1 MLKKLF
7 NILFSTQLT
16 AILFLAFAGAMAT
29 GTFLDAGQDTS
40 PTPYT
45 RELIYN
51 AWWFEAIMVFFV
63 INFIG
68 NIFNYD
74 LYKKEK
80 WVSLLLHLAFILILI
95 GAFTTRYIGFEGMM
109 SIREGETENT
119 FLSREVY
126 ITAYIDG
133 DYEIDGVKQ
142 RLVKEYKVDFSER
155 LDNHF
160 KVEAN
165 YNGQPVTFELEKF
178 VKGAEKD
185 IVPDESGESYLKI
198 VSTRGGQP
206 FNYFLKEGQVQSIN
220 NMLVSLNKYT
230 HGAINILNNE
240 EGLFIKSD
248 YEGQYMTMATM
259 ETGFVAKDSL
269 QPLILRSRYV
279 IGNVQMVLPKPV
291 IKGVFDIVKKPQ
303 ILQGDE
309 DGLVLKVTAGGE
321 TKNIGLLGGEYMS
334 HPFEQ
339 VNVGGLDIAL
349 KYGSKIRT
357 LPFSIKLNDFIAER
371 YPGTENRYSAFAS
384 EVTVIDEKEGDY
396 NYRIFMNN
404 ILDHGGYRF
413 FQSSFD
419 SDEKGSKLSV
429 NHDFWGTWITYIGY
443 FLLFFGLLAILFV
456 KHSRFYDLKQML
468 NKVKTKKAKTLTVLF
483 LCLGLQGFAQVQPE
497 KDSHDHAKLSKTQID
512 SLIKA
517 TIPPKEH
524 ADVFGKLVIQDYSGR
539 MIPMNTFASEVL
551 RKISKHDVYEDFDAN
566 QVLLSMQESPLY
578 WYEVPI
584 IYLSPKKGDSIRTI
598 IGVDKSEKYVRL
610 TDFIQEDGSYKLS
623 PYLEEAYSAQIPN
636 GFQKEFK
643 EIDQRVSL
651 LYSTIEGKTLR
662 IFPVPDDE
670 NNKWISSIEYKEKY
684 RQVIKDTL
692 YGAFIA
698 NSFNYY
704 LSELYKAKSSND
716 YSMVEKLL
724 AGIKK
729 NQQNLGSEVMISD
742 EKINTEVLYNEYDIF
757 KKLFSWY
764 LYAATVMFV
773 LLIFQIFKEQNR
785 TINTIIK
792 LSKFAIITLF
802 LLHTSGLIVRWYIS
816 GHAPWSNAYES
827 MIYVAWAT
835 MLFGLIFGR
844 KSELTIAST
853 AFVTAMLLMVAHWNW
868 MDPAIEN
875 LQPVLDS
882 YWLMI
887 HVAII
892 VASYGPFALGM
903 ILGVTALLL
912 MIFTTRSNKGKM
924 LLNIKELTVINE
936 MALTVG
942 LVMLTIGNFLGGM
955 WANESW
961 GRYWGWDPKETW
973 ALISIMVYAFV
984 IHMRLV
990 PGLRGRFAFNLA
1002 SIIAISSIMFTYFGV
1017 NFYLAGLHSYQSG
1030 QQIASFQIIT
1040 IAIGL
1045 VALVG
1050 ILAYRKHAKFYK
1062 K

>member
-155 LDNHF
+155 LNNHF
-160 KVEAN
+160 KVETN

-185 IVPDESGESYLKI
+185 IVPDDNGESYLKI

-230 HGAINILNNE
+230 HGAINILNND

-339 VNVGGLDIAL
+339 VNVDGLDIAL

-468 NKVKTKKAKTLTVLF
+468 NKVKTKKAKTLAVLF

-497 KDSHDHAKLSKTQID
+497 KDSHNHAKLSKTQID
-512 SLIKA
+512 SLIKT

-539 MIPMNTFASEVL
+539 MMPMNTFASEVL

-566 QVLLSMQESPLY
+566 Q
-578 WYEVPI
+578 
-584 IYLSPKKGDSIRTI
+584 
-598 IGVDKSEKYVRL
+598 
-610 TDFIQEDGSYKLS
+610 
-623 PYLEEAYSAQIPN
+623 
-636 GFQKEFK
+636 
-643 EIDQRVSL
+643 
-651 LYSTIEGKTLR
+651 
-662 IFPVPDDE
+662 
-670 NNKWISSIEYKEKY
+670 
-684 RQVIKDTL
+684 
-692 YGAFIA
+692 
-698 NSFNYY
+698 
-704 LSELYKAKSSND
+704 
-716 YSMVEKLL
+716 
-724 AGIKK
+724 
-729 NQQNLGSEVMISD
+729 
-742 EKINTEVLYNEYDIF
+742 
-757 KKLFSWY
+757 
-764 LYAATVMFV
+764 
-773 LLIFQIFKEQNR
+773 
-785 TINTIIK
+785 
-792 LSKFAIITLF
+792 
-802 LLHTSGLIVRWYIS
+802 
-816 GHAPWSNAYES
+816 
-827 MIYVAWAT
+827 
-835 MLFGLIFGR
+835 
-844 KSELTIAST
+844 
-853 AFVTAMLLMVAHWNW
+853 
-868 MDPAIEN
+868 
-875 LQPVLDS
+875 
-882 YWLMI
+882 
-887 HVAII
+887 
-892 VASYGPFALGM
+892 
-903 ILGVTALLL
+903 
-912 MIFTTRSNKGKM
+912 
-924 LLNIKELTVINE
+924 
-936 MALTVG
+936 
-942 LVMLTIGNFLGGM
+942 
-955 WANESW
+955 
-961 GRYWGWDPKETW
+961 
-973 ALISIMVYAFV
+973 
-984 IHMRLV
+984 
-990 PGLRGRFAFNLA
+990 
-1002 SIIAISSIMFTYFGV
+1002 
-1017 NFYLAGLHSYQSG
+1017 
-1030 QQIASFQIIT
+1030 
-1040 IAIGL
+1040 
-1045 VALVG
+1045 
-1050 ILAYRKHAKFYK
+1050 
-1062 K
+1062 

>member
-1 MLKKLF
+1 MLKKLS

-16 AILFLAFAGAMAT
+16 SILFLAFAAAMAT
-29 GTFLDAGQDTS
+29 GTFLDASQDTS

-51 AWWFEAIMVFFV
+51 AWWFEAIMLFFV

-142 RLVKEYKVDFSER
+142 RLIKEYKVDFSER
-155 LDNHF
+155 LNNHF
-160 KVEAN
+160 KVETN
-165 YNGQPVTFELEKF
+165 YNGQPVTLELEKF

-185 IVPDESGESYLKI
+185 IVPDDNGESYLKI

-206 FNYFLKEGQVQSIN
+206 LNYFLKEGQVQSIN

-230 HGAINILNNE
+230 HGAINILSNE
-240 EGLFIKSD
+240 DGLFIKSD

-259 ETGFVAKDSL
+259 ATGLVVKDSL

-279 IGNVQMVLPKPV
+279 IGNLQMVFPKPV
-291 IKGVFDIVKKPQ
+291 IKGFFDIVNKPQ
-303 ILQGDE
+303 ILNGDN
-309 DGLVLKVTAGGE
+309 DGLMLKVTSGGE
-321 TKNIGLLGGEYMS
+321 TKRVGLLGGEYMS
-334 HPFEQ
+334 FPFEQ
-339 VNVGGLDIAL
+339 INVGGLDIAL
-349 KYGSKIRT
+349 KYGAKIRT

-468 NKVKTKKAKTLTVLF
+468 NKVKAKKAKALTLIF
-483 LCLGLQGFAQVQPE
+483 LCFGLLGFSQDQTVHQS
-497 KDSHDHAKLSKTQID
+497 DNHAKLPKAQID

-517 TIPPKEH
+517 NITPKEH
-524 ADVFGKLVIQDYSGR
+524 ADVFGKLVIQDYGGR
-539 MIPMNTFASEVL
+539 MMPMNTFASEVL
-551 RKISKHDVYEDFDAN
+551 RKISKHDTYEDFDAN
-566 QVLLSMQESPLY
+566 QVLLSMQESPLF

-610 TDFIQEDGSYKLS
+610 TDFIREDGSYKLS

-643 EIDQRVSL
+643 EIDQRFRL
-651 LYSTIEGKTLR
+651 LYSTIEGETLR

-670 NNKWISSIEYKEKY
+670 NNKWISSIEFHA
-684 RQVIKDTL
+684 RT
-692 YGAFIA
+692 
-698 NSFNYY
+698 SP
-704 LSELYKAKSSND
+704 
-716 YSMVEKLL
+716 
-724 AGIKK
+724 
-729 NQQNLGSEVMISD
+729 
-742 EKINTEVLYNEYDIF
+742 
-757 KKLFSWY
+757 
-764 LYAATVMFV
+764 AARSRGP
-773 LLIFQIFKEQNR
+773 L
-785 TINTIIK
+785 
-792 LSKFAIITLF
+792 
-802 LLHTSGLIVRWYIS
+802 
-816 GHAPWSNAYES
+816 PWRR
-827 MIYVAWAT
+827 
-835 MLFGLIFGR
+835 G
-844 KSELTIAST
+844 
-853 AFVTAMLLMVAHWNW
+853 
-868 MDPAIEN
+868 
-875 LQPVLDS
+875 
-882 YWLMI
+882 
-887 HVAII
+887 
-892 VASYGPFALGM
+892 GP
-903 ILGVTALLL
+903 
-912 MIFTTRSNKGKM
+912 RHP
-924 LLNIKELTVINE
+924 
-936 MALTVG
+936 
-942 LVMLTIGNFLGGM
+942 
-955 WANESW
+955 
-961 GRYWGWDPKETW
+961 GW
-973 ALISIMVYAFV
+973 
-984 IHMRLV
+984 R
-990 PGLRGRFAFNLA
+990 RR
-1002 SIIAISSIMFTYFGV
+1002 
-1017 NFYLAGLHSYQSG
+1017 
-1030 QQIASFQIIT
+1030 
-1040 IAIGL
+1040 
-1045 VALVG
+1045 
-1050 ILAYRKHAKFYK
+1050 
-1062 K
+1062 